1 MRPIPSLESLRELFE
16 SLTRNKLRTFLTAL
30 GVFWG
35 IFVLVLMLG
44 IGRGLERGVAKNL
57 GMMATRSVFLWGQ
70 RTSVPYQGLV
80 PGRQVRFDNADIEAL
95 RAAPGVEY
103 VAPRTRLGGWRE
115 GASVTAG
122 AKTGYFPVLGDV
134 PEYRFLEPMQFPRG
148 RFVNHRDMVEAR
160 KVAVLGDR
168 TREALFGA
176 EDALGRYVT
185 IQGVV
190 FQVVGEVTATHQGEQ
205 ADRIR
210 EAVFVPFSTFQLAFN
225 QRNRVGWFALG
236 AQATATPEAVE
247 EAAKAAIR
255 AQHRIAPNDVA
266 AVGSW
271 NSAKQYQRVHNLFRG
286 INLFVWMVGSM
297 TLLAGVLG
305 VSNILLVSVR
315 ERTRELGVRKALGA
329 TPWSVVS
336 MILKEALILTGLSGY
351 LGLVAGVGALEL
363 LSLAI
368 ERIPGAPLS
377 RPDIDLGAALIANLV
392 LIVAGALAGVVPARH
407 AARISPVEALRSE

>member
-80 PGRQVRFDNADIEAL
+80 PGRDVRFDNDDIQAL
-95 RAAPGVEY
+95 RAVPGVQY

-134 PEYRFLEPMQFPRG
+134 PEYRLLEPMRFPRG
-148 RFVNHRDMVEAR
+148 RFVNQRDMVEAR

-176 EDALGRYVT
+176 EDALGKYIA
-185 IQGVV
+185 IQGVL

-236 AQATATPEAVE
+236 AHPTAAPEAVE

-266 AVGSW
+266 AVGAW

-286 INLFVWMVGSM
+286 INLFVWLVGSM

-368 ERIPGAPLS
+368 ERIPGAPIS
-377 RPDIDLGAALIANLV
+377 RPDIDLGAALLANLV

-407 AARISPVEALRSE
+407 AARISPVEALRTE

>member
-1 MRPIPSLESLRELFE
+1 MPGLESLRELFE

-57 GMMATRSVFLWGQ
+57 GVMATRSVFVWAQ
-70 RTSVPYQGLV
+70 RTSVPYRGLV
-80 PGRQVRFDNADIEAL
+80 PGRQVRFDNGDIEAL
-95 RAAPGVEY
+95 RAVPGVQY
-103 VAPRTRLGGWRE
+103 VSPRTRLGAWRD
-115 GASVTAG
+115 GASVSAG
-122 AKTGYFPVLGDV
+122 AKSGYFAVLGDV
-134 PEYRFLEPMQFPRG
+134 PEYRFIEPMQFPRG
-148 RFVNHRDMVEAR
+148 RFLNETDIVEAR

-176 EDALGRYVT
+176 ENALGRYVT
-185 IQGVV
+185 VRGVV
-190 FQVVGEVTATHQGEQ
+190 FQVVGEVTATHQGEE
-205 ADRIR
+205 AERIR
-210 EAVFVPFSTFQLAFN
+210 EAVFVPFSTFQQVFN
-225 QRNRVGWFALG
+225 ERNRVGWFAIG
-236 AQATATPEAVE
+236 AHPNAAPEAVE
-247 EAAKAAIR
+247 EGAKAAIR
-255 AQHRIAPNDVA
+255 ARHRIAPSDVA
-266 AVGSW
+266 AIGAW

-286 INLFVWMVGSM
+286 INLFVWLVGSM

-315 ERTRELGVRKALGA
+315 ERTREIGVRKALGA

-336 MILKEALILTGLSGY
+336 MILKEALILTGFSGY
-351 LGLVAGVGALEL
+351 LGLVAGVAALEL

-377 RPDIDLGAALIANLV
+377 RPDIDLGAALVANLV

-407 AARISPVEALRSE
+407 AARISPVEALRAE